1 MKNKKILSFIYT
13 IDEKINLEEISRINF
28 FQKYLEDNSLDNL
41 VQIIVYINSYKI
53 ADFKNKITK
62 AFNKKITILKD
73 EKNLRKTEFLYEYLE
88 KIDSKYFKLIKAK
101 DKIIF
106 NWLKNLIY
114 ELTNTNV
121 DLVQHSFYKKYK
133 TGEQKYNN
141 KKLNLLTHNTIFKT
155 KKAIKNKNYLLTN
168 LKHFEFQY
176 IGMALGIDASWKNI
190 NTPYLIYNN
199 ILEKTKRKKIN
210 QTQKEEYWNDLVI
223 LLDFY
228 NKYSNNLDK
237 TFKPIFIK
245 YALNKN
251 FFRTRRQYFK
261 KIKKEIKIKKFE
273 TKIWIFYMIFFKFKW
288 LNF

>member
-13 IDEKINLEEISRINF
+13 IDEKINLEEITRINF

-41 VQIIVYINSYKI
+41 VQIIIYINNY
-53 ADFKNKITK
+53 KITK
-62 AFNKKITILKD
+62 AFNKKITILEN
-73 EKNLRKTEFLYEYLE
+73 EKNLKKTDFLYENLE

-121 DLVQHSFYKKYK
+121 DLIQHSFYKKYK
-133 TGEQKYNN
+133 SGEQKYNN

-155 KKAIKNKNYLLTN
+155 KKAIKNKKYLLTDI
-168 LKHFEFQY
+168 KHFEFQY
-176 IGMALGIDASWKNI
+176 IGMAFGIDSSWKNI
-190 NTPYLIYNN
+190 NIPYLIYNN
-199 ILEKTKRKKIN
+199 ILEKIKKGKIN
-210 QTQKEEYWNDLVI
+210 QKQKEEYWNDLVI
-223 LLDFY
+223 LLNFY
-228 NKYSNNLDK
+228 NKYSNNIDK
-237 TFKPIFIK
+237 TFKPNFIK

-251 FFRTRRQYFK
+251 FFNTRRQYFK
-261 KIKKEIKIKKFE
+261 QIKKEIKIKKLK

-288 LNF
+288 LTF